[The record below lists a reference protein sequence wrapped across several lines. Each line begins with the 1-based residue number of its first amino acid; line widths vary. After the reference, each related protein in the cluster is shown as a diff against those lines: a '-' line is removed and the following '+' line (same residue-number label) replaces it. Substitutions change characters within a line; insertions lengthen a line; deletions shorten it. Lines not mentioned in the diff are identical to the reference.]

1 MFVVAHWVSAN
12 VPSFSASEW
21 SSYGSPRDYS
31 STGTSIYTARKL
43 PDAKVLRTFSPLP
56 LCPVIKDTLKNIQ
69 PASYVNIVAP
79 ILSCFETKK
88 ADQLF
93 LRHTRNTNFVWPPSY
108 SILPALR
115 EIMSHPMQLQLQL
128 QLIASCF
135 FVPCSFLQVSMQVSI
150 MYKSTT
156 ISSFSTANHLE
167 TSYGL
172 WRLFDLYLFIF
183 VIVQGFCKNSFV
195 MCFMKW

>member
-1 MFVVAHWVSAN
+1 
-12 VPSFSASEW
+12 
-21 SSYGSPRDYS
+21 
-31 STGTSIYTARKL
+31 
-43 PDAKVLRTFSPLP
+43 
-56 LCPVIKDTLKNIQ
+56 
-69 PASYVNIVAP
+69 
-79 ILSCFETKK
+79 
-88 ADQLF
+88 
-93 LRHTRNTNFVWPPSY
+93 
-108 SILPALR
+108 
-115 EIMSHPMQLQLQL
+115 MSHPMQLQLQL

-195 MCFMKW
+195 MCFMKCPSFFPALLSTKPDFSAFKPLPVQSSDSPPGRGNAGGIETD